1 MAGKLDKCTCLQ
13 RKQQISFP
21 AEIVDRDNASHVN
34 DIVGCKGILNV
45 GQQFAKEFLS
55 AGIRMRAK
63 TERHKLEIATQKHKV
78 NLGLKV

>member
-34 DIVGCKGILNV
+34 DIVGCKGILSV
-45 GQQFAKEFLS
+45 GQQFAKEFLN

-63 TERHKLEIATQKHKV
+63 TERHKLEIATQKHNV